1 MIRESCGVGVVFFDL
16 EVRLVVEQSI
26 EHVRGI
32 SYGRGD
38 YLGVK
43 RRVLVGQVGVEEHS
57 GFGDVTKV
65 DLARLLPVSS
75 RICQAE
81 SHDNLAIEVPDGK
94 C

>member
-16 EVRLVVEQSI
+16 EVRLVVERSI

-43 RRVLVGQVGVEEHS
+43 RRVLVGQGGCRRALRV
-57 GFGDVTKV
+57 
-65 DLARLLPVSS
+65 R
-75 RICQAE
+75 
-81 SHDNLAIEVPDGK
+81 
-94 C
+94 